1 MALELLKSDKVKTAS
16 DIESVQ
22 NAVRGIIKKV
32 RDEGDAALKFY
43 QKKFDN
49 HTPDTFR
56 ITPENAASA
65 KNRLPAEVIEEL
77 DFAIEQVTAFAQAQK
92 DCFSPLEIQ
101 IKPGMSMGHR
111 VIPVDS
117 CGCYIPAGRYPCLTA
132 AIMSIAPAKVAGVKR
147 IVAVCPPGTI
157 GEINP
162 GILYTIHA
170 LGCEEIYCMGGAHA
184 IAALAYGTESIEPVD
199 LIVGP
204 GNQFVAEAK
213 RQVFGNVGID
223 FLAGPSEILIIADE
237 TARADWVAA
246 DLLAQAEHDPNA
258 RACLVT
264 NSRELAERT
273 LEQVERQLKER
284 TTEEVARASWNDN
297 GVVALVD
304 SLEEAVEY
312 TNQYAPEHLEIHTTS
327 PRNVLEGCRHYGSA
341 FLGED
346 TAEVYADKI
355 AGPNHTLPTSRSA
368 RYTGGLWVG
377 MYMKVQS
384 HMETD
389 LPASMKLARY
399 AEVQG
404 AYEGMD
410 AHRYAATIRLEKYRN
425 QE

>member
-1 MALELLKSDKVKTAS
+1 
-16 DIESVQ
+16 
-22 NAVRGIIKKV
+22 
-32 RDEGDAALKFY
+32 
-43 QKKFDN
+43 
-49 HTPDTFR
+49 
-56 ITPENAASA
+56 
-65 KNRLPAEVIEEL
+65 
-77 DFAIEQVTAFAQAQK
+77 
-92 DCFSPLEIQ
+92 
-101 IKPGMSMGHR
+101 
-111 VIPVDS
+111 
-117 CGCYIPAGRYPCLTA
+117 
-132 AIMSIAPAKVAGVKR
+132 
-147 IVAVCPPGTI
+147 
-157 GEINP
+157 
-162 GILYTIHA
+162 
-170 LGCEEIYCMGGAHA
+170 
-184 IAALAYGTESIEPVD
+184 
-199 LIVGP
+199 
-204 GNQFVAEAK
+204 
-213 RQVFGNVGID
+213 
-223 FLAGPSEILIIADE
+223 
-237 TARADWVAA
+237 
-246 DLLAQAEHDPNA
+246 
-258 RACLVT
+258 
-264 NSRELAERT
+264 

>member
-1 MALELLKSDKVKTAS
+1 MALELLKADKLKTAS
-16 DIESVQ
+16 DIEGVQ
-22 NAVRGIIKKV
+22 NTVREIINKL
-32 RDEGDAALKFY
+32 RDEGDAALRFY

-49 HTPDTFR
+49 HAPDTFR
-56 ITPENAASA
+56 ITPEAAAMA
-65 KNRLPAEVIEEL
+65 KGRLPAEVVEEL

-92 DCFSPLEIQ
+92 DCFSPLETQ
-101 IKPGMSMGHR
+101 IKPGMAMGHR

-132 AIMSIAPAKVAGVKR
+132 AVMSVVPAKVAGVKR
-147 IVAVCPPGTI
+147 IVAVSPPGTI

-162 GILYTIHA
+162 GILYTLHA
-170 LGCEEIYCMGGAHA
+170 LGCEEIYCMGGAQA
-184 IAALAYGTESIEPVD
+184 VAALAYGTESIKPVD

-213 RQVFGNVGID
+213 RQVFGKVGID
-223 FLAGPSEILIIADE
+223 FLAGPSEILVIADD

-264 NSRELAERT
+264 TSRELAENT
-273 LEQVERQLKER
+273 IEQVERQLKER
-284 TTEEVARASWNDN
+284 TTEKVARASWNDY

-304 SLEEAVEY
+304 TLEEAIEY
-312 TNQYAPEHLEIHTTS
+312 SNQYAPEHLEIHTAS
-327 PRNVLEGCRHYGSA
+327 PREVLEGCRHYGSA

-355 AGPNHTLPTSRSA
+355 AGPNHTLPTSGAA

-389 LPASMKLARY
+389 RVASLKLARY
-399 AEVQG
+399 AEIQG
-404 AYEGMD
+404 EYEGMD
-410 AHRYAATIRLEKYRN
+410 AHRYAATIRLEKYRS
-425 QE
+425 